1 MESDVIIFVVWEKKK
16 KNSLLRLEEAGVV
29 VRRQGEQ

>member
-16 KNSLLRLEEAGVV
+16 KKLAFEIGGGRSGGQETR
-29 VRRQGEQ
+29 